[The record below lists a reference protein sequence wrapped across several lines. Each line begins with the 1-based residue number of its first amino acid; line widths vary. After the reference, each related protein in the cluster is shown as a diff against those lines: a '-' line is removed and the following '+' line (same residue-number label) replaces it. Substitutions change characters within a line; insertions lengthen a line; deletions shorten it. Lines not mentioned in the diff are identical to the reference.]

1 LDKTEGFSLQ
11 KYSEELKLA
20 AIHTYRAG
28 QLGWK
33 AAAKVHNVEP
43 SSLRK
48 WVAAY
53 EVHGIDGIRRKN
65 IRQYS
70 EAFKLEVLQRMRDEA
85 LSYRQVA
92 ALFNIRRF
100 DVIGAWENAYERD
113 GAAGLSSRRGGRSK
127 QLTNGP
133 APKSEVTSQSDDKL
147 TREQLLAEVNS
158 LRMEN
163 AYLKKLDALVQSQR
177 KSAPGKGRKS

>member
-1 LDKTEGFSLQ
+1 MQ

-20 AIHTYRAG
+20 AIHAYRRG

-33 AAAKVHNVEP
+33 AVAKLHNVGP

-53 EVHGIDGIRRKN
+53 EVHGIDGIRRKTV
-65 IRQYS
+65 RGYS
-70 EAFKLEVLQRMRDEA
+70 AAFKLEVLQRMRDEA

-92 ALFNIRRF
+92 ALFNIRKF
-100 DVIGAWENAYERD
+100 NIIGTWMKAYERD
-113 GAAGLSSRRGGRSK
+113 GHTGLSSRKTNRSK
-127 QLTNGP
+127 QLKKRP
-133 APKSEVTSQSDDKL
+133 DPKPEVTSQNDDKL
-147 TREQLLAEVNS
+147 SREELLAEVNS

-163 AYLKKLDALVQSQR
+163 AYLKKLDALVRSQTT
-177 KSAPGKGRKS
+177 SAPGKGRKS

>member
-1 LDKTEGFSLQ
+1 LDKTEGFFLQ

-20 AIHTYRAG
+20 AIHTYRTG

-53 EVHGIDGIRRKN
+53 EVHGIDGIRRKSAGG
-65 IRQYS
+65 YS
-70 EAFKLEVLQRMRDEA
+70 AAFKLEVLHRMRAEA
-85 LSYRQVA
+85 LSCRQVA
-92 ALFNIRRF
+92 ALYNIGRF
-100 DVIGAWENAYERD
+100 DVIGAWEKAYERD
-113 GAAGLSSRRGGRSK
+113 GLAGLGSRRGGRSK
-127 QLTNGP
+127 QLTKRP
-133 APKSEVTSQSDDKL
+133 DPKSEVTSQSDDKL

-163 AYLKKLDALVQSQR
+163 AYLKKLDALVQSQT
-177 KSAPGKGRKS
+177 KSVPGKGCKS

>member
-1 LDKTEGFSLQ
+1 MQ

-92 ALFNIRRF
+92 ALFNIRPSPFEPRTLTARKISAEARIGPAEIAYAF
-100 DVIGAWENAYERD
+100 DTATEFAPLTPICK
-113 GAAGLSSRRGGRSK
+113 RSK
-127 QLTNGP
+127 
-133 APKSEVTSQSDDKL
+133 
-147 TREQLLAEVNS
+147 
-158 LRMEN
+158 LRGEFVF
-163 AYLKKLDALVQSQR
+163 LIQSQDHQYPHQAPLMPS
-177 KSAPGKGRKS
+177 KSQERRSRFQCSDKASCQFWPP